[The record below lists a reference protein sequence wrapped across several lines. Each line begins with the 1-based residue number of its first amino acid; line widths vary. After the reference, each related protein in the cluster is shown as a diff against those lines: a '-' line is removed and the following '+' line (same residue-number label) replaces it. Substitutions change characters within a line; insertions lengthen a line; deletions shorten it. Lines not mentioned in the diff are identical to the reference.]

1 MIRISCSLAFPVI
14 AVPSESMFDTL
25 PPTVVTLRGE
35 AMPRASDSQAV
46 RRARPGERH
55 VHRAC
60 ETSGVKVLLAD
71 DHRLMLDGIRR
82 ALEDDGGFEIVGET
96 QNGAQVLP
104 LVGQT
109 APDLV
114 VLDVRMPNMDG
125 LQCLE
130 EIRRR
135 HPKIKVVMLSASTTP
150 DLIEEAL
157 RRGASAYVLK
167 TVDPSDLPST
177 LRQVIGGT
185 VFSTVGQQESSTPS
199 GAKAAGLTDRE
210 VAILTEL
217 ASGKSNDEIAKE
229 LWVTQQTVKFHLT
242 NVYRKLGA
250 KNRADAVRQAYQLG
264 LIQRPLGDD

>member
-1 MIRISCSLAFPVI
+1 MPPPRHFH
-14 AVPSESMFDTL
+14 PSKEGCR
-25 PPTVVTLRGE
+25 PPPGSR
-35 AMPRASDSQAV
+35 SQAP
-46 RRARPGERH
+46 A
-55 VHRAC
+55 AC
-60 ETSGVKVLLAD
+60 LTGGVVGAACDTAAMKVLIAD
-71 DHRLMLDGIRR
+71 DHRLMLDGVKR
-82 ALEDDGGFEIVGET
+82 ALEEDGGFEIVGET

-109 APDLV
+109 SPDLV

-135 HPKIKVVMLSASTTP
+135 YPKVKVVMLSASTAP
-150 DLIEEAL
+150 DLIEDAL

-167 TVDPSDLPST
+167 TVDPTDLPST
-177 LRQVIGGT
+177 LRQVAGGT
-185 VFSTVGQQESSTPS
+185 VFSTIGATESSTSS
-199 GAKAAGLTDRE
+199 GAKAAGLTERE

-264 LIQRPLGDD
+264 LIQRPLGDE